1 MIAALAIWAAISAA
15 PRQPARASNHSG
27 KIRGVVVD
35 AATSA
40 PIADAQVAIGDTT
53 RAVVTGVDGRFTF
66 DDVAA
71 GEVTLAASRIGYIFV
86 YRRVTVADDATI
98 ELTFALTAG
107 TGTYQERVTVA
118 GSAPSLSNRSVQLNS
133 ADLQELR
140 GIGADDPIRALQ
152 ALPGVAASDDFQ
164 AEFSVRGSA
173 FRHVGYVIDGTATPL
188 LTHAVRGEEDTGSIS
203 MINTDVLARASLHA
217 GPHALTQGDWIGPSV
232 EFDLREGSRDRTGL
246 RGAVSAT
253 FASAV
258 IEGPVGRSK
267 RGSWLLSTRVSYIDW
282 LLRRVDPDIVSTIGF
297 TDVQAKAVYDI
308 AARQQIEF
316 AFVGGDADYRN
327 DQARTANQ
335 VNRADS
341 TSLLS
346 SLRWRYSAS
355 RVVFAQ
361 RLAVVTNDFRNT
373 GAVGQEGA
381 IGTAR
386 ALIWSGDAAIAI
398 NNATTL
404 NAGLRSEEQDDTRT
418 QREFSTT
425 STGGI
430 RVRTQIDGTGSRR
443 VDGAWMQ
450 LDQRY
455 RDWHVD
461 AGLRVSHDTRSSQT
475 EALPWLAVDRNV
487 GRWRIE
493 AAAGRAAQFPAF
505 QIAGTHSEPPLQE
518 LAHGVD
524 LGAAFHLTATTTV
537 GATLYDRREHNIL
550 RRTDEERVVDGVR
563 VPASAFVH
571 TAASLRGRSRG
582 AEIVLRRQAPSGLTG
597 WFAYSW
603 THTRYDD
610 VETGEQFDGDFD
622 QRHTLNVF
630 AQQRLSFRTALSAKL
645 RVGSNFPIVG
655 YFDGTP
661 EALTLGSVR
670 NAVRMPVY
678 ARLDL
683 RGSRTFTF
691 ERRRLTLFVELMNV
705 TGRHNFGPADGVVRV
720 NRVAEGYIERL
731 LPFVPSAGILIE
743 F

>member
-297 TDVQAKAVYDI
+297 TDCAGEGRLRHRRTSADRVRLRRRRRRLPQRPGANREPGESRRLDQFAEL
-308 AARQQIEF
+308 AALALQR
-316 AFVGGDADYRN
+316 VTR
-327 DQARTANQ
+327 R
-335 VNRADS
+335 
-341 TSLLS
+341 LC
-346 SLRWRYSAS
+346 SAP
-355 RVVFAQ
+355 RGRDQ
-361 RLAVVTNDFRNT
+361 RLSQHRR
-373 GAVGQEGA
+373 G
-381 IGTAR
+381 
-386 ALIWSGDAAIAI
+386 
-398 NNATTL
+398 
-404 NAGLRSEEQDDTRT
+404 
-418 QREFSTT
+418 
-425 STGGI
+425 
-430 RVRTQIDGTGSRR
+430 GTGR
-443 VDGAWMQ
+443 
-450 LDQRY
+450 
-455 RDWHVD
+455 RDWHG
-461 AGLRVSHDTRSSQT
+461 AG
-475 EALPWLAVDRNV
+475 A
-487 GRWRIE
+487 
-493 AAAGRAAQFPAF
+493 
-505 QIAGTHSEPPLQE
+505 
-518 LAHGVD
+518 D
-524 LGAAFHLTATTTV
+524 L
-537 GATLYDRREHNIL
+537 
-550 RRTDEERVVDGVR
+550 
-563 VPASAFVH
+563 
-571 TAASLRGRSRG
+571 
-582 AEIVLRRQAPSGLTG
+582 
-597 WFAYSW
+597 
-603 THTRYDD
+603 
-610 VETGEQFDGDFD
+610 
-622 QRHTLNVF
+622 
-630 AQQRLSFRTALSAKL
+630 
-645 RVGSNFPIVG
+645 
-655 YFDGTP
+655 
-661 EALTLGSVR
+661 
-670 NAVRMPVY
+670 
-678 ARLDL
+678 
-683 RGSRTFTF
+683 
-691 ERRRLTLFVELMNV
+691 ERRRGDRDQQRDDTQCRPAQRGARRHPDATRVLDHEH
-705 TGRHNFGPADGVVRV
+705 GRHSGQDSDR
-720 NRVAEGYIERL
+720 RHRL
-731 LPFVPSAGILIE
+731 TPR
-743 F
+743 